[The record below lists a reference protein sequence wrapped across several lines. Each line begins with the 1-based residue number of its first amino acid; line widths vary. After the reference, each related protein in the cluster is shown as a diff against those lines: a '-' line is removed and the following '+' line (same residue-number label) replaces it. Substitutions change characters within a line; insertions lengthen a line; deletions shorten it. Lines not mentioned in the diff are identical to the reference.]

1 MFKNTKTTAVLALLL
16 LLTTI
21 LAGCLPATQTGSSIT
36 LTIALA
42 DDTPVN
48 SGVPDPQSAYAG
60 ALLAAGQ
67 FMKHTGMTVVIV
79 PYADNGD
86 VDTAKEIARQ
96 ITESDAVAVIGHS
109 TIETSRAA
117 AEIYNTAGIPV
128 LNATPVTETLTDEY
142 PNYFNITYTAQSE
155 AAYLANYLR
164 KIKGAA
170 SASIIS
176 TTDGYGQTL
185 AKQFENTFSGLG
197 GEIVG
202 SETVTGSG
210 DRELDE
216 IVRQIISTDTEAI
229 FLATDDE
236 TAAQLIIKM
245 TQKGVAYPI
254 VGGSTLSTPRFQ
266 EIIEAQSEE
275 IAFPGYYTDGILT
288 TRAIIFDSAN
298 RYAGQFK
305 QDYYAEYKTDPG
317 DKVVNG
323 YDAALLLFQAFL
335 NSDAPEA

>member
-1 MFKNTKTTAVLALLL
+1 MFKYTKITAVLALLL

-42 DDTPVN
+42 ENAPGAL
-48 SGVPDPQSAYAG
+48 GVPDPQSAYAG
-60 ALLAAGQ
+60 VLFAADQ
-67 FMKHTGMTVVIV
+67 FIKHTGVNVVIV

-117 AEIYNTAGIPV
+117 AEIYSAAGIPV
-128 LNATPVTETLTDEY
+128 LNFMPVTETLTDEY
-142 PNYFNITYTAQSE
+142 PYYFNTTYTAQSE

-164 KIKGAA
+164 KVKEAV

-185 AKQFENTFSGLG
+185 AKQFQNTFTGLG
-197 GEIVG
+197 GEITMN
-202 SETVTGSG
+202 ELVTGSG
-210 DRELDE
+210 GQELDE
-216 IVRQIISTDTEAI
+216 IVRKIISTDTQTI

-254 VGGSTLSTPRFQ
+254 VGGV
-266 EIIEAQSEE
+266 A
-275 IAFPGYYTDGILT
+275 
-288 TRAIIFDSAN
+288 
-298 RYAGQFK
+298 
-305 QDYYAEYKTDPG
+305 
-317 DKVVNG
+317 
-323 YDAALLLFQAFL
+323 
-335 NSDAPEA
+335 